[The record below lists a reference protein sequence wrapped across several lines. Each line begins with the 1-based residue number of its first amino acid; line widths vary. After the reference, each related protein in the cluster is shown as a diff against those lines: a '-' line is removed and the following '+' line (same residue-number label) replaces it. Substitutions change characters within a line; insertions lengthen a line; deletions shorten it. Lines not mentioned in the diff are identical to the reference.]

1 VLAPRVI
8 SVIIGSMQIQSSH
21 AIVLRHTDYGE
32 ADRIMTFF
40 SREEG
45 LFKGFAR
52 GARSSRKRFGAA
64 LEPFSEIRLFWKA
77 GRGSGL
83 PLLQE
88 AELEALHDGLRR
100 DLSLLTLASYG
111 CELTEELFG
120 EGQPHPEVY
129 SLLSAFL
136 GHLDQHGAGPECR
149 FLLELRALSLAGY
162 IPHFLHCAECF
173 GGLEAELLFDAAR
186 GGSLCRGCAAGRPG
200 VTVQLQTIGSMAR
213 SLMTPTDLFAGFRF
227 SQATLE
233 EGFRVLEDALAQ
245 HLLRPL
251 RSRAFLDRYQ
261 PVPPVTKGVAD
272 LPADGDKP

>member
-8 SVIIGSMQIQSSH
+8 SAIIGFMQIQSSH

-40 SREEG
+40 TREEG

-52 GARSSRKRFGAA
+52 GARKSRKRFGAA
-64 LEPFSEIRLFWKA
+64 LEAFSEIRLFWKA

-88 AELEALHDGLRR
+88 AELETLHDGLRR

-111 CELTEELFG
+111 CELVEELFG

-129 SLLSAFL
+129 RLLSAFL
-136 GHLDQHGAGPECR
+136 GHLDLHGAGPECR

-173 GGLEAELLFDAAR
+173 GGLEEELVFDAGR
-186 GGSLCRGCAAGRPG
+186 GGSLCRSCVAGRPG
-200 VTVQLQTIGSMAR
+200 VTVQQTIGSMAR
-213 SLMTPTDLFAGFRF
+213 SLLTPTDLFAGFRL
-227 SQATLE
+227 SQLTLE

-245 HLLRPL
+245 HLQRPL

-261 PVPPVTKGVAD
+261 PAESVQKGAVD
-272 LPADGDKP
+272 LPAGGDKP